1 MNSYQSIETVAR
13 SLKASETDLLD
24 LEQRTWIRSVA
35 KNGIVFISGRDAYK
49 ARFILHLRRLR
60 LTDEE
65 IGRVLEAKDPPYSL
79 ADVPKV
85 LGRPVPL
92 VKSSF

>member
-1 MNSYQSIETVAR
+1 MNTYQSISAVAR
-13 SLKASETDLLD
+13 NLKTSEIELLD
-24 LEQRTWIRSVA
+24 LEQRNWIRRVA
-35 KNGIVFISGRDAYK
+35 KNGNVFLSGRDAYK
-49 ARFILHLRRLR
+49 ARFILHLRRLQ

-65 IGRVLEAKDPPYSL
+65 IGRVLDAKDPPYSL

-92 VKSSF
+92 S